1 MFIIKKKYYFYIDNT
16 KSINLNSIKKNSKI
30 IIIYRNQSNNES
42 IENILKFKKNCKRL
56 KIKFFISNNIY
67 LARKIRADGLYVSS
81 YNQKIYKNINVIGS
95 AHNYKEINHKIKQGC
110 RTIILSRLFKTAYKN
125 KKSYYGILKFNL
137 IFQQY
142 GLNLIP
148 LGGINNKNLL
158 KINLIKSDG
167 FGILSSVKKKPAI
180 ANRLF

>member
-30 IIIYRNQSNNES
+30 LIIYRNQSNNES

-56 KIKFFISNNIY
+56 KIDLFISNNIN
-67 LARKIRADGLYVSS
+67 LARKVKADGLYVSS
-81 YNQKIYKNINVIGS
+81 YNQKIYKNIKIIGS
-95 AHNYKEINHKIKQGC
+95 AHNYKEINRKIKQGC
-110 RTIILSRLFKTAYKN
+110 SKIILSRLFKTTYKN
-125 KKSYYGILKFNL
+125 KKSHYGILKFNL
-137 IFQQY
+137 ISRQY
-142 GLNLIP
+142 GLKLIP
-148 LGGINNKNLL
+148 LGGINNENLL
-158 KINLIKSDG
+158 KVNLIKSEG